1 MKEPLLY
8 KILIPLDKLFMKLYR
23 PTYIGKENIPKEQSV
38 ILAGNHTSKLDP
50 LLLMSSTNRCIHFL
64 AKIELFKGIKKI
76 FFKNVGIIP
85 VDRKRKNPEAINL
98 ANKYLEDNKVIWIFP
113 ESTINKTK
121 DVIMPFKYG
130 AVKMAKET
138 NSMIIPFSITKKYKL
153 FKKSVTICF
162 DKPYKVK
169 DDIEKE
175 NKILEEKVIELIR
188 RNSWKKNIKKH
199 IVYLKHY

>member
-8 KILIPLDKLFMKLYR
+8 KILIPLDKIFMKFFYR
-23 PTYIGKENIPKEQSV
+23 ATYIGIENVPKKESV
-38 ILAGNHTSKLDP
+38 ILAGNHTSYLDP

-98 ANKYLEDNKVIWIFP
+98 ANKYLQDNKIIGIFP
-113 ESTINKTK
+113 ESTINKTN
-121 DVIMPFKYG
+121 DIIMPFKYG
-130 AVKMAKET
+130 AVKMAADT
-138 NSMIIPFSITKKYKL
+138 NSYILPFSITHKYKL

-162 DKPYKVK
+162 DKPYKVTGNHEK
-169 DDIEKE
+169 D
-175 NKILEEKVIELIR
+175 NKILEEKVINLIR
-188 RNSWKKNIKKH
+188 RNSWKKNIK
-199 IVYLKHY
+199 LDTLF

>member
-8 KILIPLDKLFMKLYR
+8 KLLIPLNKLFMSMYM
-23 PTYIGKENIPKEQSV
+23 PIYIDKTNIPKKGKI
-38 ILAGNHTSKLDP
+38 ILAGNHTSKLDS

-64 AKIELFKGIKKI
+64 AKIELFKGIKKL

-85 VDRKRKNPEAINL
+85 VDRKRKNPEAISI
-98 ANKYLEDNKVIWIFP
+98 ANKYLLDNKVIGIFP

-121 DVIMPFKYG
+121 EIIMPFKYG

-138 NSMIIPFSITKKYKL
+138 GAEIVPFAITRKYRFL
-153 FKKSVTICF
+153 KKSVCICF
-162 DKPYKVK
+162 GKPYKVSNN
-169 DDIEKE
+169 IEKE

-188 RNSWKKNIKKH
+188 RNQ
-199 IVYLKHY
+199 